1 MDGGKLQNL
10 SEIACKSCF
19 ILKEIAFI
27 TTMKKIVEIFIKKIE
42 LYYYSFSI
50 FSTLNK
56 FTTVI

>member
-27 TTMKKIVEIFIKKIE
+27 TTMKKNSSNIYQK
-42 LYYYSFSI
+42 
-50 FSTLNK
+50 N
-56 FTTVI
+56 